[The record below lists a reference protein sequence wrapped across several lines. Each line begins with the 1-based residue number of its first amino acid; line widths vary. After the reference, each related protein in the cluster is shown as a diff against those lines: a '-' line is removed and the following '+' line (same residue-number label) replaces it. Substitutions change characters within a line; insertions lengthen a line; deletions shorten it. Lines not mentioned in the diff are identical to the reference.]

1 MDPMERR
8 NVYVGDSPGM
18 GLGIF
23 AKRDIKLV
31 FLYPFQRNMSR
42 CSCLDFL

>member
-23 AKRDIKLV
+23 AKRYIKLV
-31 FLYPFQRNMSR
+31 FLQHCQRNMCMRTYLSP
-42 CSCLDFL
+42 